1 VEQRDTL
8 RYRMNVSHGEGPWH
22 SHGGPRQRP
31 AVERPAWGSGS
42 CACSF
47 SPICK
52 ISLVPCRSDGKR
64 RYTAE
69 SCRFSPFC
77 HSHSFLNQL
86 PGGSESVERAER
98 ASAVFASAVGPARAT
113 SDRPEGGPTGTTEL
127 VCGRGRRR
135 GHQPAGSFAPVRPRR
150 SGTCLLRRIPG
161 SVLLSAAGRSR
172 EAVESGVSR

>member
-1 VEQRDTL
+1 
-8 RYRMNVSHGEGPWH
+8 MNVSHGEGPWH

-113 SDRPEGGPTGTTEL
+113 SDRTEGGPTGTTEL
-127 VCGRGRRR
+127 VCGCGRGPRRAY
-135 GHQPAGSFAPVRPRR
+135 QPGGSFVPVRPRF
-150 SGTCLLRRIPG
+150 SGTCLLRRFSGSALLLPG
-161 SVLLSAAGRSR
+161 RTSPVPAK
-172 EAVESGVSR
+172 SGERR